1 MEIRPYKLH
10 KEAGV
15 LECQLYSVENSQMD
29 NESRMESLGIY
40 NKSKVHGQPINAVI
54 DLKALGEIMFFL
66 PNRIEIYEDFNFVDA
81 TKKDIDRSTKLEFGT
96 RVLRIQGLHKQLVD
110 QIELFLDLELGVLDD
125 LPQEISGYY
134 TTTIELSKPVAETDT
149 EEIKKFKEF
158 INNYKNTDNGDQT
171 IQTT

>member
-1 MEIRPYKLH
+1 MKIDKAIAKITSTFAELKSLEKELSKL
-10 KEAGV
+10 
-15 LECQLYSVENSQMD
+15 
-29 NESRMESLGIY
+29 
-40 NKSKVHGQPINAVI
+40 
-54 DLKALGEIMFFL
+54 F
-66 PNRIEIYEDFNFVDA
+66 DA

>member
-10 KEAGV
+10 KIEGV
-15 LECQLYSVENSQMD
+15 LECQLYSIENSQMD

-81 TKKDIDRSTKLEFGT
+81 TSVEFGENLSL
-96 RVLRIQGLHKQLVD
+96 VILIPFEDFKRIY
-110 QIELFLDLELGVLDD
+110 LEYKG
-125 LPQEISGYY
+125 I
-134 TTTIELSKPVAETDT
+134 TDG
-149 EEIKKFKEF
+149 
-158 INNYKNTDNGDQT
+158 N
-171 IQTT
+171 